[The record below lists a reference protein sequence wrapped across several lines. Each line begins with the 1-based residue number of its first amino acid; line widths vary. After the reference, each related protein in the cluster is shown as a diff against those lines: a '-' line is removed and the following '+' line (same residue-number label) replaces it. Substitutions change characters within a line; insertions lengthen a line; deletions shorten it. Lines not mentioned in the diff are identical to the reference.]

1 MLNQFARTELL
12 LGREAMERL
21 AASRVAVFGLGG
33 VGSYTVEALARSG
46 VGALDLVDRDTVSLT
61 NLNRQL
67 YALHSTIGRYKAD
80 VARERV
86 LDINPD
92 CDVRVWKV
100 FYLPETADQFDF
112 SLYDYVVDAVDTVKA
127 KLSIIERARAA
138 GTPVISAMG
147 AGSKLDPSAFRVAD
161 ISRTQGCPLARI
173 MRSECKK
180 RGIRHLKVVFSPEL
194 PLRPKGGAAGGTG
207 ETPDPGR
214 RDIPGSVAYVPSAAG
229 LIIAGE
235 VIRDLCGPRNP
246 DPEKTEHT
254 EEA

>member
-67 YALHSTIGRYKAD
+67 YALHSTVGRYKAD

-147 AGSKLDPSAFRVAD
+147 AGSKLDPTAFRVAD
-161 ISRTQGCPLARI
+161 IFRTQGCPLARI

-235 VIRDLCGPRNP
+235 VIRDLCGSRNP